1 MVGVASTGRTGIGV
15 LLKMSAD
22 FPATSFATV
31 ANVTTLSAGGV
42 TVNMVDA
49 THLNSPD
56 FYQEFLPAL
65 KSSQEWTFTMQWDP
79 TDPTQ
84 NLTTGLK
91 KVLEDRVKRTF
102 QVDPSQIG
110 LSLGFEADCFVSTLG
125 NVEISPEGLMTQ
137 QVTLRPSG
145 AVRAKTFP

>member
-1 MVGVASTGRTGIGV
+1 MVGTPSTGRTGIGV

-22 FPATSFATV
+22 FPGTSFAIV
-31 ANVTTLSAGGV
+31 ANVTQISAGGV

-56 FYQEFLPAL
+56 FYQEFIPAL
-65 KSSQEWTFTMQWDP
+65 KSSAEWTATIQWDP
-79 TDPTQ
+79 TDPTH

-91 KVLEDRVKRTF
+91 AVQEARTKRTF

-110 LSLGFEADCFVSTLG
+110 LSLGFEADCFVSNLG
-125 NVEISPEGLMTQ
+125 NVEIAPENLMTQ

-145 AVRAKTFP
+145 AVRAKSFP